1 MAGDNGEHALLQ
13 RFERAVRAPRLM
25 MLYPPISTGQPYH
38 GEPDAGALWAG
49 SMDAGTLYV
58 HIPFC
63 PVRCS
68 FCPFYAVV
76 PRAGEFADYADRVL
90 EEAALYAPAV
100 GDIGFSSVYL
110 GGGTPSVLPPPLVER
125 LLHGLG
131 RRLRL
136 EGADVTLEAH
146 PSTVGPDTLRDLRAG
161 GITRLSLG
169 VQSFDARVLAAC
181 GRGDTVESV
190 LPAVEAAL
198 AVPFRDVNVDL
209 MYGLPEQTADSWMAD
224 LRRAAELGVPGLTLY
239 PTVYLPSFQSQCE
252 MQRHRVPTAA
262 DRLAMYEA
270 AYEFLGAAGYPQP
283 HYGAGAFLRGGLNAH
298 RRNVSLGLPTL
309 GLGTWAY
316 SSNGAF
322 GWHNRYPADAWAHE
336 VAQGRLPIRHIVPV
350 PESER
355 ARKYVIE
362 ALLLAY
368 LDLAH
373 FRRHCGVELS
383 EAFPLELQVLERL
396 DLAQVQDGELRL
408 TRRGGRHL
416 REIRYLFASPAVV
429 EALEAGN
436 GAGL

>member
-1 MAGDNGEHALLQ
+1 MDGNGEHALVQ

-25 MLYPPISTGQPYH
+25 MLYPPISTGQPYA
-38 GEPDAGALWAG
+38 GEPDARALWAG
-49 SMDAGTLYV
+49 SMEAGTLYV
-58 HIPFC
+58 HVPFC
-63 PVRCS
+63 PIRCS
-68 FCPFYAVV
+68 FCPFHATVT
-76 PRAGEFADYADRVL
+76 PPAEFAGYVDRVL

-100 GDIGFSSVYL
+100 RHVGFSSVYL

-125 LLHGLG
+125 LLRGLG
-131 RRLRL
+131 GLLRL

-146 PSTVGPDTLRDLRAG
+146 PSTVDPDRLRDLRGAG
-161 GITRLSLG
+161 VTRLSLG
-169 VQSFDARVLAAC
+169 VQSFDARVLEAC
-181 GRGDTVESV
+181 GRGDTVERV

-209 MYGLPEQTADSWMAD
+209 MYGLPEQTFDSWTAD
-224 LRRAAELGVPGLTLY
+224 LGRAAELGVPGLTLY
-239 PTVYLPSFQSQCE
+239 ATVYLPSFQSQCE
-252 MQRHRVPTAA
+252 MQRHHVPTAA
-262 DRLAMYEA
+262 DRLAMYELA
-270 AYEFLGAAGYPQP
+270 HEFLGSEGYPQP

-316 SSNGAF
+316 SSSGAF
-322 GWHNRYPADAWAHE
+322 GWHNHYPITEWARE
-336 VAQGRLPIRHIVPV
+336 VARGHLPIRHIVPV
-350 PESER
+350 PEPER

-373 FRRHCGVELS
+373 FRSHCGMELS
-383 EAFPLELQVLERL
+383 DAFPAELRVLERL
-396 DLAQVQDGELRL
+396 DLAQVRDGELRL
-408 TRRGGRHL
+408 THRGGRHL

-429 EALEAGN
+429 EVLEAGN